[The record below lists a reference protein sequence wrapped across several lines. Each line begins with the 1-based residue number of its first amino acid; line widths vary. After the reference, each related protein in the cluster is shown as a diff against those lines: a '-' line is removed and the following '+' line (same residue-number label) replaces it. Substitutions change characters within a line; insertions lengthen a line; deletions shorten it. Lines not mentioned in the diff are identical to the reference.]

1 MRTPTLFPDYHS
13 LSKFS
18 YFRNVVEK
26 FHPRSKTHFNNMKS
40 ILLSLTL
47 SVGSM
52 AFATAQEPEPAPEPE
67 MRPEA
72 TQEIEAAEEPETP
85 TVAEEPATVEV
96 RIVEDDDRDRRRKK
110 DRIRTCSDWDVE
122 LGFTNWFSG
131 AFDIVGQNN
140 EPYALNN
147 LQSLHFGLSRNFTT
161 YFPGPFAAEYG
172 MSLTAQGFAFNDPT
186 TTIDDSGDEL
196 EFIGGNAVDGRPIHS
211 QLGVS
216 HLNIYMVPMIDLGVR
231 FGVGGYVG
239 YRLIAANTRLW
250 VNNNDDLAFDRQTEN
265 YNTLPYRYGLRAQL
279 GIRQAQLFMN
289 YDMTEIFY
297 RDRGPRLRT
306 FSLGVIL

>member
-1 MRTPTLFPDYHS
+1 
-13 LSKFS
+13 
-18 YFRNVVEK
+18 
-26 FHPRSKTHFNNMKS
+26 MKS
-40 ILLSLTL
+40 TLLTL
-47 SVGSM
+47 TLLVGSL
-52 AFATAQEPEPAPEPE
+52 AYATAQEPEPAPEPE
-67 MRPEA
+67 SRPEA
-72 TQEIEAAEEPETP
+72 PQEIEAAEESEL
-85 TVAEEPATVEV
+85 AEDVEEVQQVVEV
-96 RIVEDDDRDRRRKK
+96 RIVEEDDDDDDDRRRKK
-110 DRIRTCSDWDVE
+110 QRIRTCSDWDVE
-122 LGFTNWFSG
+122 LGFTNWFRG

-147 LQSLHFGLSRNFTT
+147 LQSLHFALSRNFTT

-172 MSLTAQGFAFNDPT
+172 MSISAQGFAFNDPS
-186 TTIDDSGDEL
+186 TTIDESGTEL
-196 EFIGGNAVDGRPIHS
+196 EFIGNNPVDGRPFHS

-216 HLNIYMVPMIDLGVR
+216 HLNLYVVPMIDLGVQ
-231 FGVGGYVG
+231 FGIGGYVG
-239 YRLIAANTRLW
+239 YRLTAANTRLW
-250 VNNNDDLAFDRQTEN
+250 INDSDDLDFDRQTEN